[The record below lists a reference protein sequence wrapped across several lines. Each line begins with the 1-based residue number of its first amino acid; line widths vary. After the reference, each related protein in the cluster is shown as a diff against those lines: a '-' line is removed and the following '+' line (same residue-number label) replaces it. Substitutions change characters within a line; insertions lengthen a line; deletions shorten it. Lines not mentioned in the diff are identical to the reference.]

1 MKVIMREVML
11 YYRSHKVE
19 NIVFVCQITVF
30 FILMGTFFAFTG
42 ETHYGKSNIERTY
55 KDKAIYQLIDGYY
68 DPDAFTAFRS
78 EPNALNILKNYYHA
92 LMNAE
97 SFQYLAMF
105 DQSITINDMN
115 GVFPEDRTIAN
126 NDGGRSKEAE
136 AFQMNEQA
144 CQYFELNVIEG
155 RAFQQG
161 DFDDNGNVMPVLMG
175 NSYMNAFEVGDR
187 LPATYYQKEV
197 ELEIIGFLRE
207 NTMIY
212 YNGNYEFYLD
222 QYIILPY
229 IHYDAPQTESDES
242 FQEIV
247 YFAMING
254 YISIS
259 SGDAHTQDMMAEM
272 EAIAEKTGFYNYVFI
287 GSNPNLQQ
295 YRGLINIL
303 NKNYDLIL
311 SLLIL
316 SFLVNMVTL
325 GVQAYMMQQRRLRMM
340 AIHYLNGA
348 TLQSLMKQIVMEV
361 LLVIGLAA
369 FLGWNVLVRL
379 KISNI
384 VILLIFLMIAVTFM
398 IGISLISICK
408 LKNAELMLTLNQED
422 DLQ

>member
-1 MKVIMREVML
+1 MKVIMREVLL

-42 ETHYGKSNIERTY
+42 EAHYGKSNIERTY

-105 DQSITINDMN
+105 DQSITINDVN
-115 GVFPEDRTIAN
+115 GAADS
-126 NDGGRSKEAE
+126 DGGQLKEAE

-175 NSYMNAFEVGDR
+175 SSYMNAFEVGDR
-187 LPATYYQKEV
+187 LPATYYQREV

-369 FLGWNVLVRL
+369 LLGWNVLVRL

>member
-1 MKVIMREVML
+1 MKVIMREVLL

-42 ETHYGKSNIERTY
+42 EAHYGKSNIERTY

-105 DQSITINDMN
+105 DQSITINDVN
-115 GVFPEDRTIAN
+115 GAADS
-126 NDGGRSKEAE
+126 DGGQSKEAE

-175 NSYMNAFEVGDR
+175 SSYMNAFEVGDR
-187 LPATYYQKEV
+187 LPATYYQREV

>member
-1 MKVIMREVML
+1 MKVIMREVLL

-42 ETHYGKSNIERTY
+42 EAHYGKSNIERTY

-105 DQSITINDMN
+105 DQSITINDVN
-115 GVFPEDRTIAN
+115 GAADS
-126 NDGGRSKEAE
+126 DGGQLKEAE

-155 RAFQQG
+155 RGFQQG

-175 NSYMNAFEVGDR
+175 SSYMNAFEVGDR
-187 LPATYYQKEV
+187 LPATYYQREV

>member
-1 MKVIMREVML
+1 MKVIMREVLL

-42 ETHYGKSNIERTY
+42 EAHYGKSNIERTY

-105 DQSITINDMN
+105 DQSITINDVN
-115 GVFPEDRTIAN
+115 GAADS
-126 NDGGRSKEAE
+126 DGGQLKEAE

-187 LPATYYQKEV
+187 LPATYYQREV